1 MRSGGLAALTRL
13 RCGSS
18 LIGWSRIA
26 GSGSRAWT
34 DSMPMR
40 SPCVRRRPA
49 MARTQ
54 PTDNGLPDDGVSALR
69 ELVLTRTVAMDRAL
83 VWRLWTEPQHL
94 AQWWGPHGF
103 TNPEC
108 SIEPR
113 PGGRLRIRMRSLDGQ
128 EYLNAGIVQV
138 AEPPERL
145 VFTIALLNP
154 DGSCRLENRIT
165 VDLIERGA
173 ATEVTVRVQVLQ
185 ATTDAGENLAGMG
198 GGWSESLARLA
209 EMAASERTAR

>member
-1 MRSGGLAALTRL
+1 MTRTL
-13 RCGSS
+13 
-18 LIGWSRIA
+18 
-26 GSGSRAWT
+26 
-34 DSMPMR
+34 
-40 SPCVRRRPA
+40 
-49 MARTQ
+49 
-54 PTDNGLPDDGVSALR
+54 PTDNGLPDEGVSALR

-113 PGGRLRIRMRSLDGQ
+113 PGGRLRILMRSLDGQ
-128 EYLNAGIVQV
+128 EYLNVGIVQV

-154 DGSCRLENRIT
+154 DGSRQLENLTT

-173 ATEVTVRVQVLQ
+173 ATEVTVRVQVLR

-198 GGWSESLARLA
+198 DGWSESLARLA
-209 EMAASERTAR
+209 GMATSEGTAR